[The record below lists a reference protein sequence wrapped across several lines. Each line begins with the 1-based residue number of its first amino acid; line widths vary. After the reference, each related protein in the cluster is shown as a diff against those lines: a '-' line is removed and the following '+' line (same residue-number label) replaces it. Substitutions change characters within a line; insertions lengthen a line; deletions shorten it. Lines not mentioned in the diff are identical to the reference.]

1 MSTGMGSF
9 STVGSPPWKPSWSR
23 SGSETRSVPGAL
35 LPPGWVWRHSGKQET
50 SPESSSSP
58 DVRLL
63 GGISMT
69 HLKTHGCLCKSHRQ
83 ETVQEEMFTG
93 AFETH
98 VESKSYHNP
107 NPCCQKGADVSNCR
121 HPTAAPEPGPVVW
134 QQAGGGATGRWC
146 GNRAVEWQQACG
158 WATGLCHT
166 TGPSAAPQAL
176 APGLQLDAIENGG
189 GWRWALHRHAT

>member
-1 MSTGMGSF
+1 MRHHTGQVRTYLRGALQRVAGFLQSGGGEVSTGMGSF

-134 QQAGGGATGRWC
+134 QVRNHLLFSTIC
-146 GNRAVEWQQACG
+146 VTFNS
-158 WATGLCHT
+158 
-166 TGPSAAPQAL
+166 P
-176 APGLQLDAIENGG
+176 
-189 GWRWALHRHAT
+189 